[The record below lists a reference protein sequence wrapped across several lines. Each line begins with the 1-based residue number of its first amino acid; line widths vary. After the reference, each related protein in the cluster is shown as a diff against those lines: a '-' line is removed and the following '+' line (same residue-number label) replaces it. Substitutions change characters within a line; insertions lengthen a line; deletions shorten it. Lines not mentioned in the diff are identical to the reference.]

1 VADLVLTAPDL
12 GIELSVPIELELGM
26 ADPMEAAPANAAEA
40 PVVAPDRAAAAQ
52 PGSDGTPPQK
62 PRRQPIEADAGVQQS
77 PTVSA
82 SDAGTGARIP
92 EGAQIAIRVDMDR
105 VRSSVVAAD
114 VRALLAAIPDFR
126 ALLEGS
132 GIDPVNQLDRLLI
145 ATPNL
150 QREKVVIAGRY
161 LGGVEAVKAAVQAL
175 ADARGIAAAWTRTAG
190 VATAPWANRDATE
203 RVIALVGPQHFVIAR
218 PTDLPRVLA
227 IAATRKVRGA
237 KKGKEH
243 EHPADALLSM
253 EAMEGLSLEVE
264 GVGQFVRKGR
274 QGIPRTLRLSATEE
288 SPERVAVRAHLHFED
303 DPQAQAGL
311 TFWEGAR
318 KSYARN
324 PLIALLGLGAP
335 LNDAELTQ
343 QGSDVDAVITLSAD
357 QTRLILGYARELIS
371 PPN

>member
-1 VADLVLTAPDL
+1 MADTVLTAPDL

-26 ADPMEAAPANAAEA
+26 AEPMEAAPATAAEA
-40 PVVAPDRAAAAQ
+40 PVVPPDRAAAAQ
-52 PGSDGTPPQK
+52 PGSDGTPREK
-62 PRRQPIEADAGVQQS
+62 PRRQPIEAGAGVQQPS
-77 PTVSA
+77 TNAA
-82 SDAGTGARIP
+82 SDAGARVP

-105 VRSSVVAAD
+105 IRSSVVAAD

-150 QREKVVIAGRY
+150 QREKVVIAGRF
-161 LGGVEAVKAAVQAL
+161 LGDVEAVEGAVQAL
-175 ADARGIAAAWTRTAG
+175 ADARGIAAPWTRTAG

-237 KKGKEH
+237 KKGKDR

-253 EAMEGLSLEVE
+253 EPMEGLSLEVE

-288 SPERVAVRAHLHFED
+288 SQERVAVRAHLQFED
-303 DPQAQAGL
+303 DLQAQAGL

-343 QGSDVDAVITLSAD
+343 QGSSVDAAITLSAD
-357 QTRLILGYARELIS
+357 QTRLILGYARELIA